1 MRSHGTQWQVIAA
14 VLAFVTLAGAA
25 GTAVAAD
32 SKSKRAPRS
41 QPVPEQVDDFT
52 DPKLSDS
59 VNAERALE
67 RKPNDRATH
76 LRAARAY
83 MAEGGDKESNVVAA
97 QGHVVAVLAQSPND
111 IDALLLAGQTSLLRN
126 DAGSAARYYR
136 AATTAGANNA
146 TAFLGLGDALTRLG
160 DEAGANAAF
169 ARYRALMNMP
179 PLQAPAVKK

>member
-1 MRSHGTQWQVIAA
+1 MRLHGTQWQVIVA
-14 VLAFVTLAGAA
+14 VLAFVTLAGVA

-41 QPVPEQVDDFT
+41 QPVPDQVDDVT

-67 RKPNDRATH
+67 RRPNDRATH

-83 MAEGGDKESNVVAA
+83 MAEGADKESNLDAVQAHVVAA
-97 QGHVVAVLAQSPND
+97 LEQSPND
-111 IDALLLAGQTSLLRN
+111 IDALLLAGQTSLLRK

-136 AATTAGANNA
+136 AATTVGANNA
-146 TAFLGLGDALTRLG
+146 TAFLGLGDALSRLG
-160 DEAGANAAF
+160 DEPGASAAF

-179 PLQAPAVKK
+179 PLQAPAEKK